1 MEKEKQETVKPKTK
15 RSQKYQAVT
24 ELVIA
29 LALLVVLNI
38 ISSKV
43 FTRIDFTK
51 EKRYSLSDASK
62 NLAQKLDDIL
72 FVRVYLDGE
81 LNPDFDRLRRSTKEM
96 LDEFRIA
103 SDGMIDFEFI
113 DPLEGKSNEDKAK
126 IIQQLQLQGLSPTEV
141 LDNANDQSTRR
152 VIVPGAHFFY
162 KTSQQYPLNLL
173 QKQFGQQAQ
182 VVLNKSIEG
191 LEYGIASTI
200 RKVVDG
206 GRKRVAFFTGHGELG
221 EQETADLANEL
232 SSSYR
237 LERFDMWMDTA
248 NPNFVNQ
255 FAGGLDSIAPEDAG
269 KWLIDTLTNKLN
281 SFDAVVI
288 AQPIERFSEQEKFYI
303 DQYVMN
309 GGKIIWL
316 IDPLIAS
323 LDSIGKYGTIVTGD
337 YDLNLNDMLFEY
349 GVRVNP
355 DLIQDAECNR
365 LILDKAGKLYPWVYH
380 PIVVSK
386 SDHPIVKNLNP
397 ILFRFASSIDT
408 VGKGNIKKKVLLA
421 SSLYSRP
428 VSNPVEISFNI
439 AGRPPLPELLNK
451 PEQPLAVLLE
461 GQFTSV
467 FKNRRR
473 NTTQALNF
481 KERSVETSMLVISDG
496 DVIRNTVT
504 SKGEMYPLGFD
515 RNTKR
520 VFDNKIFFINCLDYM
535 LDESGLI
542 EVRTKEFEIRPL
554 NKVKVKAEETKWK
567 TINMVLPIIAIIIF
581 GLINGFIRR
590 RRYVK

>member
-1 MEKEKQETVKPKTK
+1 MSKKEENKK
-15 RSQKYQAVT
+15 RNQKYQAVS
-24 ELVIA
+24 ELIVA

-38 ISSKV
+38 IASKV

-62 NLAQKLDDIL
+62 ELSQKLDDIL
-72 FVRVYLDGE
+72 FVRVYLDGD

-103 SDGMIDFEFI
+103 SDGMIEYEFV
-113 DPLEGKSNEDKAK
+113 DPLEGKTKKDKAE
-126 IIQQLQLQGLSPTEV
+126 IIQQLQQEGLQPTEIF
-141 LDNANDQSTRR
+141 DDADDQSTRK
-152 VIVPGAHFFY
+152 VIVPGAHFYY
-162 KTSQQYPLNLL
+162 KTSQQYPLSLL
-173 QKQFGQQAQ
+173 KQQFGQPAQ
-182 VVLNKSIEG
+182 VVLNKSIEA
-191 LEYGIASTI
+191 LEYEIAATI

-206 GRKRVAFFTGHGELG
+206 GRKKVAFFTGHGELD
-221 EQETADLANEL
+221 EKETADIANEL
-232 SSSYR
+232 SKSYR

-248 NPNFVNQ
+248 NPDFIKQ

-269 KWLIDTLTNKLN
+269 KWLIDTLTRKLN

-288 AQPIERFSEQEKFYI
+288 ARPRDRFSEQEKFYI

-309 GGKIIWL
+309 GGKIVWL

-323 LDSIGKYGTIVTGD
+323 LDSIAKYRTIVTGD

-355 DLIQDAECNR
+355 NLIQDAECNGLR
-365 LILDKAGKLYPWVYH
+365 LDGSGRIYPWIYD
-380 PIVVSK
+380 PKVVAK
-386 SDHPIVKNLNP
+386 SQHPIVKNLNP

-408 VGKGNIKKKVLLA
+408 VGKGGIKKKVLLT

-428 VSNPVEISFNI
+428 VNNPVEISFDI
-439 AGRPPLPELLNK
+439 VAKPIPPKLLNK

-461 GQFTSV
+461 GNFTSV

-473 NTTQALNF
+473 DAEQTINF
-481 KERSVETSMLVISDG
+481 RERSPKTSMIVIGDG
-496 DVIRNTVT
+496 DVIRNTI
-504 SKGEMYPLGFD
+504 SGRGEIFPLGFD
-515 RNTKR
+515 RHTKR
-520 VFDNKIFFINCLDYM
+520 MFDNKKFFVNCLDYM
-535 LDESGLI
+535 LDENGLI

-554 NKVKVKAEETKWK
+554 NKVKVKAEETYWK
-567 TINMVLPIIAIIIF
+567 TLNMVAPVVAIILF

-590 RRYVK
+590 RKYVK